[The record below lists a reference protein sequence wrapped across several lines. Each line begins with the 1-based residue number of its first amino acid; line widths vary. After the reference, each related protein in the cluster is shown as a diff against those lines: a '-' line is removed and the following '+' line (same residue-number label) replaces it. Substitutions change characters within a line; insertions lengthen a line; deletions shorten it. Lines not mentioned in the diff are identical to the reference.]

1 MLINGH
7 MSGPEQL
14 QGILSTKGE
23 KCLSD
28 VSLIARHANV
38 AATW

>member
-1 MLINGH
+1 MLL
-7 MSGPEQL
+7 SSAPVE
-14 QGILSTKGE
+14 GILSTKGE
-23 KCLSD
+23 KGLSD